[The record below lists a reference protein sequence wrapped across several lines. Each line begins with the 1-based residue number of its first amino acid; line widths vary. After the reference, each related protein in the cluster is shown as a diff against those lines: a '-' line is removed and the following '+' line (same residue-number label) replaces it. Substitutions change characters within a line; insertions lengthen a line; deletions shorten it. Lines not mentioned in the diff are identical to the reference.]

1 MIRQTTQKIYQI
13 NMNIK
18 LLKNLEFAE
27 KINKTEAV
35 TEAGKEMLSR
45 YRGYVYTNPVTFGV
59 VNSFINEAQKFSFDT
74 GLVSILESVLSVLND
89 NKISWKLA
97 SACEALS
104 NNNST
109 YGYIAKIGVQQ
120 VEKLLEMNEAEVVS
134 YIKAGSLKGI
144 QYIPEFRAICKEVY
158 KSSVNEANAPTY
170 KVTCPFCYVH
180 IVEGKDKYVS
190 ILGKTFKID
199 ENSVN
204 EASCDNVKFNEINAL
219 LKNFS
224 LVDENLVT
232 EYKGTHGDVCT
243 FTLSEGKL
251 QFTKGE
257 IKEEFTTP
265 DEFLVYANNSSK
277 IMPIHEK
284 MNWMNA
290 ANVVAKVFEAM
301 DSIVVLDCAKV
312 LETSTGTICAIVEG
326 KDNVNLTVFRS
337 IGCGTS
343 SKNYEYVVEALQN
356 MTKVSGIDLRP
367 MFEARIDEEC
377 KTKDPEKYNMI
388 KEELAAQKNQKINDR
403 KKKIAM
409 LAEQYKNDPVK
420 ITLLNKAAK
429 ELAILEN
436 KD

>member
-1 MIRQTTQKIYQI
+1 
-13 NMNIK
+13 MNIK
-18 LLKNLEFAE
+18 LLKNLDFAE
-27 KINKTEAV
+27 KINKTEAI

-45 YRGYVYTNPVTFGV
+45 YRGYCYSNPVTFGI
-59 VNSFINEAQKFSFDT
+59 VNGFVQEAQKFSFDT
-74 GLVSILESVLSVLND
+74 GLVSILESVLSILNE

-97 SACEALS
+97 SACEALN
-104 NNNST
+104 NNNSS

-158 KSSVNEANAPTY
+158 RSSVNEVNAPTY
-170 KVTCPFCYVH
+170 KVTNPFCYVH
-180 IVEGKDKYVS
+180 IVEGKDKYVNV
-190 ILGKTFKID
+190 LGKTYKIN
-199 ENSVN
+199 ENEVA
-204 EASCDNVKFNEINAL
+204 EASCDNVKFNKINGL
-219 LKNFS
+219 LKNFA

-232 EYKGTHGDVCT
+232 EYKGTHGDTCK
-243 FTLSEGKL
+243 FTLTEGKL
-251 QFTKGE
+251 TLTKGE
-257 IKEEFTTP
+257 INEEFTTP
-265 DEFLVYANNSSK
+265 AEFLVYANNTSK
-277 IMPIHEK
+277 VMPIHEK

-290 ANVVAKVFEAM
+290 TKVVADVFEAM

-312 LETSTGTICAIVEG
+312 LETSTGTVCAIVEG

-337 IGCGTS
+337 VGCGTS

-356 MTKVSGIDLRP
+356 LTKVSGIDLRP
-367 MFEARIDEEC
+367 LYESRIDEEC
-377 KTKDPEKYNMI
+377 KSKDPEKYNMI
-388 KEELAAQKNQKINDR
+388 KEELENQKTEKINDR

-429 ELAILEN
+429 ELAILES
-436 KD
+436 K

>member
-1 MIRQTTQKIYQI
+1 
-13 NMNIK
+13 MNIK

-45 YRGYVYTNPVTFGV
+45 YRGYMYMNPVNCNV
-59 VNSFINEAQKFSFDT
+59 VNSFIAEAQKFSFDT
-74 GLVSILESVLSVLND
+74 GLVSILESVLSVLNE

-97 SACEALS
+97 TACESLS
-104 NNNST
+104 NNNSS

-120 VEKLLEMNEAEVVS
+120 VEKLLEMDESEVVS

-158 KSSVNEANAPTY
+158 KSTVNEVNTPTY
-170 KVTCPFCYVH
+170 KVTNPFCYVH
-180 IVEGKDKYVS
+180 IVEGKDKYVNV
-190 ILGKTFKID
+190 LGKTFKIT
-199 ENSVN
+199 ESNVE
-204 EASCDNVKFNEINAL
+204 EASCDNVKFNRINSL
-219 LKNFS
+219 LKNFAI
-224 LVDENLVT
+224 VDEHLTT
-232 EYKGTHGDVCT
+232 EYTGAHGDKAKFV
-243 FTLSEGKL
+243 LDEGKL
-251 QFTKGE
+251 VFTKGQ
-257 IKEEFTTP
+257 IKEDFSTPAEFS
-265 DEFLVYANNSSK
+265 VYCNNASK
-277 IMPIHEK
+277 VMPMHEK

-290 ANVVAKVFEAM
+290 TAIVAEVFEAM

-312 LETSTGTICAIVEG
+312 LETSTGTVCALVEG

-337 IGCGTS
+337 VNCGTS

-356 MTKVSGIDLRP
+356 VTKISGIDLRS
-367 MFEARIDEEC
+367 MYESRIDEEC
-377 KTKDPEKYNMI
+377 KKQDPEKYNMI
-388 KEELAAQKNQKINDR
+388 KEELEAQKNAKFQER

-420 ITLLNKAAK
+420 ITLLNKAAR

>member
-1 MIRQTTQKIYQI
+1 
-13 NMNIK
+13 MNIK

-45 YRGYVYTNPVTFGV
+45 YRGYIYTNPVTFGI
-59 VNSFINEAQKFSFDT
+59 VNGFINEAQKFSFDT
-74 GLVSILESVLSVLND
+74 GLVSILESVLSVLNE

-104 NNNST
+104 NNNSS
-109 YGYIAKIGVQQ
+109 YGYIAKIGVEQ

-158 KSSVNEANAPTY
+158 KSSVNEMHAPTY
-170 KVTCPFCYVH
+170 KVINPFCYVH
-180 IVEGKDKYVS
+180 IVEGKDKYVNV
-190 ILGKTFKID
+190 LGKTYKIN
-199 ENSVN
+199 ENEVS
-204 EASCDNVKFNEINAL
+204 EASCDDVKFNKINGL

-232 EYKGTHGDVCT
+232 EYKGTHGDVCK
-243 FTLSEGKL
+243 FTLSEDKL
-251 QFTKGE
+251 SLSKGE
-257 IKEEFTTP
+257 INEEFTTP
-265 DEFLVYANNSSK
+265 AEFLVYANNVSK
-277 IMPIHEK
+277 VMPIHEK

-290 ANVVAKVFEAM
+290 TKVVADVFEAM
-301 DSIVVLDCAKV
+301 GSIVVLDCAKV
-312 LETSTGTICAIVEG
+312 LETSTGTVCAIVEG

-337 IGCGTS
+337 ISAGTS
-343 SKNYEYVVEALQN
+343 SKNYDYVVEALQN
-356 MTKVSGIDLRP
+356 VTKVSGIDLRP
-367 MFEARIDEEC
+367 LYESRIDEEC
-377 KTKDPEKYNMI
+377 KKQDPEKYNMI
-388 KEELAAQKNQKINDR
+388 KEELEAQKTAKFQER

-409 LAEQYKNDPVK
+409 LAEQHKNNPVM

-436 KD
+436 QE

>member
-1 MIRQTTQKIYQI
+1 
-13 NMNIK
+13 MNIK

-45 YRGYVYTNPVTFGV
+45 YRGYCYTNPVTFGV

-74 GLVSILESVLSVLND
+74 GLVSIVESVLSILNE

-97 SACEALS
+97 TACEALS
-104 NNNST
+104 NNNSS
-109 YGYIAKIGVQQ
+109 YGYIAKIGVEQ

-158 KSSVNEANAPTY
+158 KSTVNETHAPTY
-170 KVTCPFCYVH
+170 KVTNPFCYVH
-180 IVEGKDKYVS
+180 IVEGKDKYINV
-190 ILGKTFKID
+190 LGKTYKIN
-199 ENSVN
+199 ENEVC
-204 EASCDNVKFNEINAL
+204 EASCDDVKFNKINGL

-224 LVDENLVT
+224 LVDENLTT
-232 EYKGTHGDVCT
+232 EYKGTHGDTAKFVIE
-243 FTLSEGKL
+243 EGKL
-251 QFTKGE
+251 TMTKGD
-257 IKEEFTTP
+257 IKEEFTTAP
-265 DEFLVYANNSSK
+265 EFAVYCNNLSK
-277 IMPIHEK
+277 AMPMHEK

-290 ANVVAKVFEAM
+290 TKIIGDVFEAI

-312 LETSTGTICAIVEG
+312 LETSNGTVCAIVEG
-326 KDNVNLTVFRS
+326 KNNVNLTVFRS
-337 IGCGTS
+337 ISAGTS
-343 SKNYEYVVEALQN
+343 SKNYDYVVEALQN
-356 MTKVSGIDLRP
+356 VTKVSGIDLRP
-367 MFEARIDEEC
+367 LYESRIDEEC
-377 KTKDPEKYNMI
+377 KKQDPEKYNMI
-388 KEELAAQKNQKINDR
+388 KEELEAQKTAKFQER
-403 KKKIAM
+403 KKRIAM

-436 KD
+436 QE

>member
-1 MIRQTTQKIYQI
+1 
-13 NMNIK
+13 MNIK

-35 TEAGKEMLSR
+35 TEAGKEMLNT
-45 YRGYVYTNPVTFGV
+45 YRGYLYSNPVTFGV
-59 VNSFINEAQKFSFDT
+59 VNGFINEAQKFSFDT
-74 GLVSILESVLSVLND
+74 GLVSILESVLNVLNE

-97 SACEALS
+97 SACEALN
-104 NNNST
+104 NNNSS

-120 VEKLLEMNEAEVVS
+120 VEKLLEMDEAEVVS

-158 KSSVNEANAPTY
+158 KSNINEVNAPEY
-170 KVTCPFCYVH
+170 KVTNPFCFVH

-190 ILGKTFKID
+190 VLGKTYKIS
-199 ENSVN
+199 ENKVEEAVCDDVN
-204 EASCDNVKFNEINAL
+204 FNKINGL

-224 LVDENLVT
+224 IVDEHLTT
-232 EYKGTHGDVCT
+232 EYKGTHGDAAR
-243 FTLSEGKL
+243 FTLDEGKL
-251 QFTKGE
+251 TMVKGD
-257 IKEEFTTP
+257 INEEFTTP
-265 DEFLVYANNSSK
+265 AEFLIYANNTSK
-277 IMPIHEK
+277 VMPMHEK

-290 ANVVAKVFEAM
+290 TKIIADVFEAM
-301 DSIVVLDCAKV
+301 GSIVVLDCAKV
-312 LETSTGTICAIVEG
+312 LETSTGTVCAIIEG

-337 IGCGTS
+337 VNAGTS
-343 SKNYEYVVEALQN
+343 SKNYDYVVEALQN
-356 MTKVSGIDLRP
+356 VTKVSGIDLRP
-367 MFEARIDEEC
+367 LYESRIDEEC
-377 KTKDPEKYNMI
+377 KKQDPDKYNMI
-388 KEELAAQKNQKINDR
+388 KEELEAQKNAKFQDR

>member
-1 MIRQTTQKIYQI
+1 
-13 NMNIK
+13 MNIK

-35 TEAGKEMLSR
+35 TEAGKEMLNT
-45 YRGYVYTNPVTFGV
+45 YRGYLYSNPVTFGV

-74 GLVSILESVLSVLND
+74 GLVSILESVLSVLNE

-97 SACEALS
+97 SACEALN
-104 NNNST
+104 NNNSS

-120 VEKLLEMNEAEVVS
+120 VEKLLEMDESEVVS

-158 KSSVNEANAPTY
+158 KSNINEVNAPEY
-170 KVTCPFCYVH
+170 KVTNPFCYVH
-180 IVEGKDKYVS
+180 IVEGKDKYVN
-190 ILGKTFKID
+190 ILGKTYKIN
-199 ENSVN
+199 ENVVE
-204 EASCDNVKFNEINAL
+204 EAVCDDVKFNKINGL
-219 LKNFS
+219 LKNFAII
-224 LVDENLVT
+224 DENLTT
-232 EYKGTHGDVCT
+232 EYKGTHGDKAT
-243 FTLSEGKL
+243 FVLEEGKL
-251 QFTKGE
+251 TMIKGD

-265 DEFLVYANNSSK
+265 AEFLVYANNTSK
-277 IMPIHEK
+277 VMPMHEK

-290 ANVVAKVFEAM
+290 TKIIADVFEAI

-337 IGCGTS
+337 INAGTS
-343 SKNYEYVVEALQN
+343 SKNYDYVVEALQN
-356 MTKVSGIDLRP
+356 VTKVSGIDLRP
-367 MFEARIDEEC
+367 MYESRIDEEC
-377 KTKDPEKYNMI
+377 KKQDPEKYNMI
-388 KEELAAQKNQKINDR
+388 KEELEAQKTAKFQDR